1 MEQPSISKLRFY
13 SLGLVAVNKN
23 LNSDIIEVAPVEDFP
38 MLDGEITDNREKYS
52 ANALD
57 ASGAPINVE
66 IDTTATIK
74 AKWLPIS
81 NSNRKTSPDV
91 RRGETVV
98 LYKFADSDAYWWNT
112 LFDDNNL
119 RRLETVIY
127 AFSNNS
133 TEGPMDDAQ
142 STYFL
147 EVSTHR
153 KIMHIHTSKSDGE
166 PFSYDV
172 QINAKE
178 GRIVITDDVGN
189 FIVLNSADKR
199 ITAQNIS
206 ESTVD
211 INDKNIFITAPET
224 ITLTAKNIIANA
236 SESIQS
242 TAGNNITNSA
252 GSNIESSAGSNMD
265 NSAGT
270 NITNMAG
277 VDIINGA
284 GSRIVTEA
292 RNIRTTTAGNIDT
305 KAASVTS
312 TVTGSID
319 TKANDVISKVSGSV
333 SNEAASI
340 TSKVT
345 GIVSLEASEVNN
357 KILGRSTTEANE
369 TVTTT
374 TGSVTFTSGT
384 IVNIQGTNAV
394 SISSPNTTIAG
405 WHG

>member
-23 LNSDIIEVAPVEDFP
+23 LKLDTIEVTPIEDFP

-57 ASGAPINVE
+57 ASGAATNVE
-66 IDTTATIK
+66 VDTTATIK

-133 TEGPMDDAQ
+133 KEGPVNDSD

-153 KIMHIHTSKSDGE
+153 KIIHIHTSKSDGE

-199 ITAQNIS
+199 ITVQNVS
-206 ESTVD
+206 ESTID
-211 INDKNIFITAPET
+211 INDKNINITAPET
-224 ITLTAKNIIANA
+224 ITLTAKNIIVNA
-236 SESIQS
+236 SEAISSI
-242 TAGNNITNSA
+242 AGTDISDKANNNISINAGADINNSA
-252 GSNIESSAGSNMD
+252 GSNNTVSAGS
-265 NSAGT
+265 SATLRG
-270 NITNMAG
+270 G
-277 VDIINGA
+277 
-284 GSRIVTEA
+284 GSA
-292 RNIRTTTAGNIDT
+292 L
-305 KAASVTS
+305 VTS
-312 TVTGSID
+312 PGTV
-319 TKANDVISKVSGSV
+319 
-333 SNEAASI
+333 
-340 TSKVT
+340 
-345 GIVSLEASEVNN
+345 VN
-357 KILGRSTTEANE
+357 
-369 TVTTT
+369 
-374 TGSVTFTSGT
+374 
-384 IVNIQGTNAV
+384 
-394 SISSPNTTIAG
+394 
-405 WHG
+405 